1 MTILGTRQTLQKNSV
16 GFSPWENTKLP
27 WDVSVLFF
35 SAPPLINSGIF
46 LPILFREKICLT
58 VCFMVNKALVAP
70 QSAEILHPF
79 DLDIARVIDC
89 KL

>member
-1 MTILGTRQTLQKNSV
+1 MSSSGSDKQKNYV
-16 GFSPWENTKLP
+16 GFSPWENTEIP

-35 SAPPLINSGIF
+35 SAPPLTNNGIF
-46 LPILFREKICLT
+46 LPILLWVKICFT
-58 VCFMVNKALVAP
+58 VCFMVNEALVAP